1 MKIKDIVSI
10 ILLAVTANASGQ
22 SFEGKIIYQVS
33 YKSKHPNVK
42 DEQFNTM
49 MGTVQDY
56 IIKGAD
62 YKSSFNGTTYQWQ
75 QYDSKTNK
83 LFNKMTNSK
92 SIQWMDAG
100 TNDDKVLSVKLNK
113 GVTEVLGYKC
123 DELILTCESGVQK
136 YYFNEKLAVDVSLF
150 KNHLY
155 GNWYEYLKIAKS
167 LPLKSIIESPQY
179 LVERTATEIIEMEL
193 GEREFQVPDK
203 GKVANKP
210 YLTRN

>member
-1 MKIKDIVSI
+1 MRQLLI
-10 ILLAVTANASGQ
+10 ILFISITSTATAQ

-42 DEQFNTM
+42 DEQFNAM
-49 MGTVQDY
+49 MGTVQEY

-62 YKSSFNGTTYQWQ
+62 YKSSFNGTTFQWQ

-83 LFNKMTNSK
+83 LYNKMTNSK

-100 TNDDKVLSVKLNK
+100 TNDDKVLNVKLNK
-113 GVTEVLGYKC
+113 GVTEVLGHKC
-123 DELILTCESGVQK
+123 DELILTCNSGVQK

-155 GNWYEYLKIAKS
+155 SNWYEYLKIAKS

-179 LVERTATEIIEMEL
+179 IVERIATEIIEMEL
-193 GEREFQVPDK
+193 GDKEFQVPDK